1 MTNQHLQ
8 RHKNGMYYLRL
19 IVPGDLVTYSDLF
32 GGRNVHRSLKTKD
45 RKLAMVQIHSQMAR
59 YELIMVILRS
69 KLLPDDQLRKIAKML
84 LGLEVPKQDP
94 SPPTP
99 KHREKATPNK
109 NYRLSRLIELY
120 IRERAPTWGEKTKAE
135 YSSEFHVLLHLMGDR
150 PIQEINREFCVAFRD
165 RILCLPPHSVK
176 KLDWIDKTLPKIKSS
191 QTKVKIS
198 PITANKYLVLLS
210 SLLKWAAKQ
219 DYIVKNP
226 AEGLKIPVRRKASDE
241 RAIYAQD
248 ELKDIIAFLPKIAK
262 IPEYFWIPLI
272 ALYSGLRQ
280 GEICQLETKDIREE
294 NGIIFFDINNG
305 PDKELKTP
313 SCIRQ
318 VPLHPALIEMG
329 FCNYVQSQRAKN
341 EPRLWSHLRKDKF
354 GYWTREFSRW
364 YRSFNRDCIT
374 DDPKKCF
381 HSFRHTFADRLKQ
394 SDVPDVLISELLG
407 HANPNISTGRYGKP
421 YHLDK
426 LLQAVKQVDFD
437 LTLPPSPPYTGT
449 NHEHIQKRHR
459 PRT

>member
-1 MTNQHLQ
+1 MKKLYMQ
-8 RHKNGMYYLRL
+8 RQENGNYYFRF
-19 IVPGDLVTYSDLF
+19 IVPKDLMAYSDLF
-32 GGRNVHRSLKTKD
+32 GGRDVHRSLRTKD
-45 RKLAMVQIHSQMAR
+45 RKLAIIQIHSQMAR
-59 YELIMVILRS
+59 NELIMAILRS
-69 KLLPDDQLRKIAKML
+69 KLLPDDQLRQIAMML
-84 LGLEVPKQDP
+84 LGLKLPKQDLLP
-94 SPPTP
+94 STP
-99 KHREKATPNK
+99 KHREKTTPNK
-109 NYRLSRLIELY
+109 GLRLSRLIELY

-150 PIQEINREFCVAFRD
+150 PIQEINREVCVAFRD
-165 RILCLPPHSVK
+165 RTLCLPPNSVK
-176 KLDWIDKTLPKIKSS
+176 KIDWIDKTLPKIKSS
-191 QTKVKIS
+191 QTTVKIS

-248 ELKDIIAFLPKIAK
+248 ELNKIIAFLPKIAK

-329 FCNYVQSQRAKN
+329 FCNYVQSQRVKN

-364 YRSFNRDCIT
+364 YRSFNRDYIT

-394 SDVPDVLISELLG
+394 FDVPDVLISELLG

-426 LLQAVKQVDFD
+426 LLQAVKQVDFG
-437 LTLPPSPPYTGT
+437 LTLPSTPPY
-449 NHEHIQKRHR
+449 I
-459 PRT
+459 

>member
-1 MTNQHLQ
+1 MNKPYLQ
-8 RHKNGMYYLRL
+8 RRENGTYYFRF
-19 IVPGDLVTYSDLF
+19 IVPKDLIAYSDLF
-32 GGRNVHRSLKTKD
+32 GGRDVHRSLRTKD
-45 RKLAMVQIHSQMAR
+45 SKLAKIQIHSQMAR
-59 YELIMVILRS
+59 YELIKAILRS
-69 KLLPDDQLRKIAKML
+69 KLLPDDQLRHIAKML
-84 LGLEVPKQDP
+84 LGLEVSKQDP
-94 SPPTP
+94 LPPTP

-109 NYRLSRLIELY
+109 DLRLSRLIELY
-120 IRERAPTWGEKTKAE
+120 THEHAPTWVEKTKAE
-135 YSSEFHVLLHLMGDR
+135 YSSEFHVLLRLMGDR
-150 PIQEINREFCVAFRD
+150 PIQGINREECVAFRD
-165 RILCLPPHSVK
+165 RVLRLPPNSMK
-176 KLDWIDKTLPKIKSS
+176 KIDWNDKTLPKNKSS
-191 QTKVKIS
+191 QTTEKIS

-241 RAIYAQD
+241 RAIYTQD
-248 ELKDIIAFLPKIAK
+248 ELQQMISFLPKIAK
-262 IPEYFWIPLI
+262 KPEHFWIPLI
-272 ALYSGLRQ
+272 ALYSGMRQ
-280 GEICQLETKDIREE
+280 GEICQLETRDIREE
-294 NGIIFFDINNG
+294 NGIIFFDINTG
-305 PDKELKTP
+305 PEKEVKTP
-313 SCIRQ
+313 ASIRQ

-329 FCNYVQSQRAKN
+329 FCNYVQSQRVRN

-374 DDPKKCF
+374 EDPKKCF

-426 LLQAVKQVDFD
+426 LLQAVKQADFD
-437 LTLPPSPPYTGT
+437 ITLPPSPPYTGR
-449 NHEHIQKRHR
+449 NHGHLQKRHH